1 MNFQGV
7 ELAAITKLA
16 KMMVD
21 ADGVVDKREL
31 SVIALELTRFGVTRE
46 EAEDIVRA
54 ADSFEVSDIVPTI
67 KAMDAASKRY
77 VGAYLATIMAS
88 DGEVVEAE
96 VKMWNI
102 VSLLCGIP
110 DMSITE
116 AIEVLHELN

>member
-1 MNFQGV
+1 
-7 ELAAITKLA
+7 
-16 KMMVD
+16 VD